1 MKKSLLSLAAI
12 ALVSG
17 AAFAGEADPSGQFAL
32 QIDGQRTRAEVNAE
46 AVGAVGA
53 GKLRPS
59 NPHASAYVQPALNTA
74 TTRAQVVA
82 EFLAKRDEAAAM
94 ASEDSGAAYLAKLGN
109 QSAYREYLAGTPANA
124 Q

>member
-1 MKKSLLSLAAI
+1 MNKSLLSLAAI

-32 QIDGQRTRAEVNAE
+32 QIAGQRTRAEVNAE
-46 AVGAVGA
+46 AVNAVAA

-59 NPHASAYVQPALNTA
+59 NPHASAYVQPALNTT
-74 TTRAQVVA
+74 TTRAQVVG
-82 EFLAKRDEAAAM
+82 EFLANRDEAAAM
-94 ASEDSGAAYLAKLGN
+94 AGEDSGSAYIAKLGTP
-109 QSAYREYLAGTPANA
+109 SAYREYLAGTPVNT